1 METPPREKETRKMIR
16 VELPFHLRKL
26 AGVDGEIQV
35 EIAGPAT
42 VHAVLDAIED
52 KYPMLR
58 GTIRDHVTLK
68 RRPFIRFFACKEDLS
83 LEPEDVAL
91 PEAIAN
97 GSEPFL
103 VIGAMAGG

>member
-1 METPPREKETRKMIR
+1 MIR
-16 VELPFHLRKL
+16 VELPFHLRQL
-26 AGVDGEIQV
+26 AGVDGEIQL
-35 EIAGPAT
+35 EITGPVT
-42 VHAVLDAIED
+42 VNTILKAIEER
-52 KYPMLR
+52 YPVLR

-83 LEPEDVAL
+83 LEPADMVL
-91 PEAIAN
+91 PEVIAN